1 MSEDQKY
8 SRTKK
13 HYIVTNKLD
22 GERQHVVAFTSKT
35 PERVAHDNLSKAIKA
50 KHAVAM
56 KAELETLRS
65 NISVVRVTEDH
76 LQLLG
81 LSAANAI
88 DLTAVEPEED
98 KAGEAPVEASAEAPV
113 VTDEA
118 PAAEPEEEFEV

>member
-8 SRTKK
+8 ARTKK

-35 PERVAHDNLSKAIKA
+35 PERVAHDNLSKAIKV

-76 LQLLG
+76 LELLG

-88 DLTAVEPEED
+88 DLTAVE
-98 KAGEAPVEASAEAPV
+98 S
-113 VTDEA
+113 DEA